1 MIPYL
6 LSRIASYLDDSP
18 LGIVLACM
26 VAAFG
31 LCLFLF
37 V

>member
-6 LSRIASYLDDSP
+6 LSRMASYLDDSP

-26 VAAFG
+26 VAACAM
-31 LCLFLF
+31 CLFLF